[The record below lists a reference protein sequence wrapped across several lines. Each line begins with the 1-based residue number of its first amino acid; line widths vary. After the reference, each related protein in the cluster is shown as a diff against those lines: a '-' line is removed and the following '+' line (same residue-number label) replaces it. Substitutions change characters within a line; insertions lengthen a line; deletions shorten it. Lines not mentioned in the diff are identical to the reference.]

1 MLRKNHAQGL
11 YALVLEQ
18 ITRSEALVSDI
29 VLMQRE
35 IESHGEANQLQNAI
49 NSPKS
54 STNNP
59 MLLKELESLRFQLGQ

>member
-49 NSPKS
+49 TSPKS